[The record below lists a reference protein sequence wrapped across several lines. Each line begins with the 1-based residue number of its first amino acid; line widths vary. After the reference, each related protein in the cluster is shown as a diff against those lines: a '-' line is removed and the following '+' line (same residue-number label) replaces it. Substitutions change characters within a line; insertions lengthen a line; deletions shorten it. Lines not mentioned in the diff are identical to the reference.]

1 VEISPLSGKELGITV
16 KKDQDL
22 SEWYTQ
28 VVTKAQLADYSS
40 AKGFMVLMP
49 YGYSI
54 WEKIKED
61 FDKKIKAIGHKN
73 AYFPL
78 LIPER
83 LLKTETEHFAG
94 FTPEVFWVTHSGDT
108 ELAEKLAVRPTSE
121 TIIYESYSKWVK
133 SWRDLPIL
141 INVWN
146 SVVRA
151 EITSTRPFLRTT
163 EFLWQEGHTVHETE
177 KEAEEEVMTILD
189 IYTKLIEEELAIPI
203 LVGKKT
209 EREKF
214 KGAVYTTT
222 MEAMMPDG
230 KALQMGTSHHLGQK
244 FSIPFEIKYLGKDE
258 KEHHAWTTS
267 WGISWRLIGAAIL
280 SHGDDRGLV
289 LPPKIAPTQVVI
301 IPIFY
306 KETDQKDISEEATH
320 ISSQLERIGIRTEI
334 DDRAQ
339 YTPGWKYHEW
349 EMKGVPLRVEIGPK
363 DIQAKHVT
371 VVRRD
376 TREKIA
382 INRAEAK
389 DRINKILSE
398 IQSHLYERARKA
410 FDGLTT
416 TVSDMRSFKKVL
428 EGKGGFIKAFL
439 SDDSCEEKIKIE
451 TGATVR
457 VVPMTAVKK
466 GNCVY
471 CGAVNST
478 EVYFA
483 RSY

>member
-1 VEISPLSGKELGITV
+1 MSSKELGITV

-177 KEAEEEVMTILD
+177 REAEKEVMTILG
-189 IYTKLIEEELAIPI
+189 IYAKLVEDELAIPI
-203 LVGKKT
+203 LAGKKT

-244 FSIPFEIKYLGKDE
+244 FSIPFEIKYLGRDE
-258 KEHHAWTTS
+258 KEHYGWTTS
-267 WGISWRLIGAAIL
+267 WGLSWRLIGAAIL
-280 SHGDDRGLV
+280 SHGDDRGLI
-289 LPPKIAPTQVVI
+289 LPPRIAPTQVVI

-306 KETDQKDISEEATH
+306 KETDQKDISDEVKH
-320 ISSQLERIGIRTEI
+320 LSSQLEQIGIRTLI

-363 DIQAKHVT
+363 DIQAKQVT

-382 INRAEAK
+382 INRSDAN
-389 DRINKILSE
+389 DRISKILSE
-398 IQSHLYERARKA
+398 IQNHLFERAKKSL
-410 FDGLTT
+410 DGLTT
-416 TVSDMRSFKKVL
+416 TATDMQSFKKVL
-428 EGKGGFIKAFL
+428 EEKGGFIKAFL

-457 VVPMTAVKK
+457 VVPMKAAKRGK
-466 GNCVY
+466 CVY
-471 CGAVNST
+471 CGADSSI

>member
-1 VEISPLSGKELGITV
+1 MSSKELGITV

-54 WEKIKED
+54 WEKIRED

-121 TIIYESYSKWVK
+121 TIIYESYSRWVK

-177 KEAEEEVMTILD
+177 REAEEEVMTILD
-189 IYTKLIEEELAIPI
+189 IYTKLVEEELAIPI

-244 FSIPFEIKYLGKDE
+244 FSVPFEIKYLGRDE
-258 KEHHAWTTS
+258 KEHYGWTTS

-280 SHGDDRGLV
+280 SHGDDRGLI
-289 LPPKIAPTQVVI
+289 LPPRIAPTQVVI

-306 KETDQKDISEEATH
+306 KETDQKDISDEVRH
-320 ISSQLERIGIRTEI
+320 LSSQLERIGIRTLI

-363 DIQAKHVT
+363 DIQAKQVT

-376 TREKIA
+376 SREKIA
-382 INRAEAK
+382 INRSDAK
-389 DRINKILSE
+389 ERINGILSD
-398 IQSHLYERARKA
+398 IQNHLYERARKSL
-410 FDGLTT
+410 DSLTT
-416 TVSDMRSFKKVL
+416 TVADMKSFRKIL
-428 EGKGGFIKAFL
+428 EEKGGFIKAFL
-439 SDDSCEEKIKIE
+439 SDESCEEKVKIE

-457 VVPMTAVKK
+457 VVPMKTTTK

-471 CGAVNST
+471 CGADNSS

>member
-1 VEISPLSGKELGITV
+1 MSGKDLGITV
-16 KKDQDL
+16 KKAENL

-54 WEKIKED
+54 WETIKEL
-61 FDKKIKAIGHKN
+61 FDKQIKAIGHRN

-83 LLKTETEHFAG
+83 LLKKEVEHFTG
-94 FTPEVFWVTHSGDT
+94 FTPQVFWVTHSGDT
-108 ELAEKLAVRPTSE
+108 ELAERLAIRPTSE

-133 SWRDLPIL
+133 SWRDLPVL

-151 EITSTRPFLRTT
+151 EITSTRPFIRTT
-163 EFLWQEGHTVHETE
+163 EFLWQEGHTVHGTE
-177 KEAEEEVMTILD
+177 EEGEAEVMAILE
-189 IYTKLIEEELAIPI
+189 IYRHLVEDQLAIPV

-222 MEAMMPDG
+222 LEAIMPDG
-230 KALQMGTSHHLGQK
+230 KAIQMGTSHHLGQK
-244 FSIPFEIKYLGKDE
+244 FSKPFEIKYLGKDE
-258 KEHHAWTTS
+258 KEHFAWTTS
-267 WGISWRLIGAAIL
+267 WGLSWRVIGAAIL
-280 SHGDDRGLV
+280 THGDDQGLI
-289 LPPKIAPTQVVI
+289 LPPKVAPTQVVI
-301 IPIFY
+301 IPIHY
-306 KETDQKDISEEATH
+306 KESDR
-320 ISSQLERIGIRTEI
+320 ERILGESHRLRESLEKNGVRTFI

-349 EMKGVPLRVEIGPK
+349 EMKGVPLRVEIGPR
-363 DIQAKHVT
+363 DLQSEQVT
-371 VVRRD
+371 LVRRD
-376 TREKIA
+376 TRKKTQVGQK
-382 INRAEAK
+382 EATSQ
-389 DRINKILSE
+389 ITLVLEE
-398 IQSHLYERARKA
+398 IQHSLLQNARKTM
-410 FDGLTT
+410 GELTS
-416 TVSDMRSFKKVL
+416 TVEDMQSFKRAIA
-428 EGKGGFIKAFL
+428 EKGGFVKAFL
-439 SDDSCEEKIKIE
+439 SHNVDCEDNIKAE

-457 VVPMTAVKK
+457 VVPFGETRK
-466 GNCVY
+466 GKCVY
-471 CGAVNST
+471 CGKPNSR
-478 EVYFA
+478 EVFFA

>member
-1 VEISPLSGKELGITV
+1 MSSKELGITV

-177 KEAEEEVMTILD
+177 REAEKEVMTILG
-189 IYTKLIEEELAIPI
+189 IYAKLVEDELAIPI
-203 LVGKKT
+203 LAGKKT

-258 KEHHAWTTS
+258 KEHYGWTTS
-267 WGISWRLIGAAIL
+267 WGLSWRLIGAAIL
-280 SHGDDRGLV
+280 SHGDDRGLI
-289 LPPKIAPTQVVI
+289 LPPRIAPTQVVI

-306 KETDQKDISEEATH
+306 KETDQKDISDEVKH
-320 ISSQLERIGIRTEI
+320 LSSQLEQIGIRTLI

-363 DIQAKHVT
+363 DVQAKQVML
-371 VVRRD
+371 VRRD

-382 INRAEAK
+382 INRSDANH
-389 DRINKILSE
+389 RISKILSE
-398 IQSHLYERARKA
+398 IQNHLFDRAKKSL
-410 FDGLTT
+410 DGLTT
-416 TVSDMRSFKKVL
+416 TATDMQLFKKVL
-428 EGKGGFIKAFL
+428 EEKGGFIKAFL

-457 VVPMTAVKK
+457 VVPMKPAKK
-466 GNCVY
+466 GKCVY
-471 CGAVNST
+471 CGADNSI

>member
-1 VEISPLSGKELGITV
+1 MSSKELGITV

-177 KEAEEEVMTILD
+177 REAEKEVMTILG
-189 IYTKLIEEELAIPI
+189 IYAKLVEDELAIPI
-203 LVGKKT
+203 LAGKKT

-244 FSIPFEIKYLGKDE
+244 FSIPFEIKYLGRDE
-258 KEHHAWTTS
+258 KEHYGWTTS
-267 WGISWRLIGAAIL
+267 WGLSWRLIGAAIL
-280 SHGDDRGLV
+280 SHGDDRGLI
-289 LPPKIAPTQVVI
+289 LPPRIAPTQVVI

-306 KETDQKDISEEATH
+306 KETDQKDISDEVRYL
-320 ISSQLERIGIRTEI
+320 SSQLEQIGIRTLI

-363 DIQAKHVT
+363 DVQAKQVT

-382 INRAEAK
+382 INRSDAN
-389 DRINKILSE
+389 DRISKILSE
-398 IQSHLYERARKA
+398 IQNHLFDRAKKSL
-410 FDGLTT
+410 DGLTT
-416 TVSDMRSFKKVL
+416 TATDMQLFKKVL
-428 EGKGGFIKAFL
+428 EEKGGFIKAFL

-457 VVPMTAVKK
+457 VVPMKAAKRGK
-466 GNCVY
+466 CVY
-471 CGAVNST
+471 CGADSSI

>member
-1 VEISPLSGKELGITV
+1 LSSKELGITV
-16 KKDQDL
+16 KKDEDL

-49 YGYSI
+49 YGFSI
-54 WEKIKED
+54 WENIKQHFDRKIKE
-61 FDKKIKAIGHKN
+61 IGHKN

-83 LLKTETEHFAG
+83 LLKAEEEHFAG
-94 FTPEVFWVTHSGDT
+94 FTPEVFWVTHSGNN
-108 ELAEKLAVRPTSE
+108 ELAERLAIRPTSE

-133 SWRDLPIL
+133 SWRDLPLL

-163 EFLWQEGHTVHETE
+163 EFLWQEGHTVHSTE
-177 KEAEEEVMTILD
+177 EEAEREVMTILD
-189 IYTKLIEEELAIPI
+189 IYTRLAEEQLAVPV
-203 LVGKKT
+203 LAGKKT

-222 MEAMMPDG
+222 LEAMMPDG

-244 FSIPFEIKYLGKDE
+244 FSKPFGIKYLGTDE
-258 KEHHAWTTS
+258 KEHYAWTTS
-267 WGISWRLIGAAIL
+267 WGISWRLIGAMIL
-280 SHGDDRGLV
+280 THGDDRGLIV
-289 LPPKIAPTQVVI
+289 PPRMAPIQVVLV
-301 IPIFY
+301 PILY
-306 KETDQKDISEEATH
+306 KEADSENILRETRALATR
-320 ISSQLERIGIRTEI
+320 LESAAIRTYV

-339 YTPGWKYHEW
+339 YTPGWKYNEW
-349 EMKGVPLRVEIGPK
+349 EMKGVPLRVEIGPR
-363 DIQAKHVT
+363 DIKNQQVT
-371 VVRRD
+371 IVRRD
-376 TREKIA
+376 TGEKSTGPSSSA
-382 INRAEAK
+382 VTRLTQLLE
-389 DRINKILSE
+389 E
-398 IQSHLYERARKA
+398 IQQNLFDRARKA
-410 FDGLTT
+410 AQVLT
-416 TVSDMRSFKKVL
+416 SKARDMKSLARIL
-428 EGKGGFIKAFL
+428 QEKGGFVEAYL
-439 SDDSCEEKIKIE
+439 CDDVTCEDKIKEE

-457 VVPMTAVKK
+457 LVPFEAKDK

-471 CGAVNST
+471 CGDGDSKTV
-478 EVYFA
+478 FLA

>member
-1 VEISPLSGKELGITV
+1 MSGKDLGITV

-94 FTPEVFWVTHSGDT
+94 FTPEVFWVTHSGDS

-163 EFLWQEGHTVHETE
+163 EFLWQEG
-177 KEAEEEVMTILD
+177 
-189 IYTKLIEEELAIPI
+189 
-203 LVGKKT
+203 
-209 EREKF
+209 F
-214 KGAVYTTT
+214 
-222 MEAMMPDG
+222 
-230 KALQMGTSHHLGQK
+230 
-244 FSIPFEIKYLGKDE
+244 
-258 KEHHAWTTS
+258 
-267 WGISWRLIGAAIL
+267 
-280 SHGDDRGLV
+280 
-289 LPPKIAPTQVVI
+289 
-301 IPIFY
+301 
-306 KETDQKDISEEATH
+306 
-320 ISSQLERIGIRTEI
+320 
-334 DDRAQ
+334 
-339 YTPGWKYHEW
+339 
-349 EMKGVPLRVEIGPK
+349 
-363 DIQAKHVT
+363 
-371 VVRRD
+371 
-376 TREKIA
+376 
-382 INRAEAK
+382 
-389 DRINKILSE
+389 
-398 IQSHLYERARKA
+398 
-410 FDGLTT
+410 
-416 TVSDMRSFKKVL
+416 
-428 EGKGGFIKAFL
+428 
-439 SDDSCEEKIKIE
+439 
-451 TGATVR
+451 
-457 VVPMTAVKK
+457 
-466 GNCVY
+466 
-471 CGAVNST
+471 
-478 EVYFA
+478 
-483 RSY
+483 

>member
-1 VEISPLSGKELGITV
+1 MSSKELGITV

-54 WEKIKED
+54 WEKIRED

-177 KEAEEEVMTILD
+177 REAEEEVMKILD
-189 IYTKLIEEELAIPI
+189 IYTKLVEEELAIPI

-209 EREKF
+209 EKEKF

-244 FSIPFEIKYLGKDE
+244 FSVPFEIKFLGKDE
-258 KEHHAWTTS
+258 KEHYGWTTS

-289 LPPKIAPTQVVI
+289 LPPRIAPTQVVI

-306 KETDQKDISEEATH
+306 KETDQKDISDEVKH
-320 ISSQLERIGIRTEI
+320 LSSQLEHIGIRTTI

-363 DIQAKHVT
+363 DIQAKQVT

-376 TREKIA
+376 NSEKIA
-382 INRAEAK
+382 INRSDAK
-389 DRINKILSE
+389 ERINGMLND
-398 IQSHLYERARKA
+398 IQNHLYERARKSLDA
-410 FDGLTT
+410 LTIAAA
-416 TVSDMRSFKKVL
+416 DMKSFRRVL
-428 EGKGGFIKAFL
+428 EEKGGFIKAFL
-439 SDDSCEEKIKIE
+439 SDESCEEKIKIE

-457 VVPMTAVKK
+457 VVPMKMAKK
-466 GNCVY
+466 GSCVY
-471 CGAVNST
+471 CGADNSS

>member
-1 VEISPLSGKELGITV
+1 MSSKELGITV

-177 KEAEEEVMTILD
+177 REAEEEVMTILG
-189 IYTKLIEEELAIPI
+189 IYTKLVEDELAIPI
-203 LVGKKT
+203 LAGKKT

-258 KEHHAWTTS
+258 KEHYGWTTS
-267 WGISWRLIGAAIL
+267 WGLSWRLIGAAIL
-280 SHGDDRGLV
+280 SHGDDRGLI
-289 LPPKIAPTQVVI
+289 LPPRIAPTQVVI

-306 KETDQKDISEEATH
+306 KETDQKDISDEVKH
-320 ISSQLERIGIRTEI
+320 LSSQLEQIGIRTLI

-363 DIQAKHVT
+363 DVQAKQVT

-382 INRAEAK
+382 INRSDAN
-389 DRINKILSE
+389 DRISKILSE
-398 IQSHLYERARKA
+398 IQNHLFERAKKSL
-410 FDGLTT
+410 DGLTT
-416 TVSDMRSFKKVL
+416 TATDMQLFKKVL
-428 EGKGGFIKAFL
+428 EEKGGFIKAFL

-457 VVPMTAVKK
+457 VVPMKAAKK
-466 GNCVY
+466 GKCVY
-471 CGAVNST
+471 CGADNSI

>member
-1 VEISPLSGKELGITV
+1 MSGKDLGITV

-83 LLKTETEHFAG
+83 LLKTETEHFSG
-94 FTPEVFWVTHSGDT
+94 FTPEVFWVTHSGDS

-133 SWRDLPIL
+133 SWRDLPLL

-177 KEAEEEVMTILD
+177 KEAEEEVMTILG
-189 IYTKLIEEELAIPI
+189 IYTKLVEEELAIPI

-209 EREKF
+209 DREKF

-244 FSIPFEIKYLGKDE
+244 FSVPFEIKYLGRDE
-258 KEHHAWTTS
+258 KEHYGWTTS
-267 WGISWRLIGAAIL
+267 WGISWRLIGATIL

-289 LPPKIAPTQVVI
+289 LPPRIAPTQVVI
-301 IPIFY
+301 IPIYY
-306 KETDQKDISEEATH
+306 KETDQGDISKEAKH
-320 ISSQLERIGIRTEI
+320 LCSQLEQIGIRAFV

-349 EMKGVPLRVEIGPK
+349 EMKGIPLRVEIGPK
-363 DIQAKHVT
+363 DLQSKQVT
-371 VVRRD
+371 IVRRD
-376 TREKIA
+376 TRQKIA
-382 INRAEAK
+382 VNGLEAK
-389 DRINKILSE
+389 AKVSTILDE
-398 IQSHLYERARKA
+398 IQSHLYERAKTSLE
-410 FDGLTT
+410 GLTT
-416 TVSDMRSFKKVL
+416 TASNMQSFKKVL

-457 VVPMTAVKK
+457 VVPMKTTKQ

-471 CGAVNST
+471 CGADGSN

>member
-1 VEISPLSGKELGITV
+1 MSGKDLGITV

-177 KEAEEEVMTILD
+177 KEAEEEVMTILG
-189 IYTKLIEEELAIPI
+189 IYTKLVEEQLAIPI

-244 FSIPFEIKYLGKDE
+244 FSVPFEIKYLGKDE
-258 KEHHAWTTS
+258 KEHYGWTTS
-267 WGISWRLIGAAIL
+267 WGMSWRLIGATIL

-289 LPPKIAPTQVVI
+289 LPPRIAPTQVVI

-306 KETDQKDISEEATH
+306 KETGEKDVSEEVRHLFT
-320 ISSQLERIGIRTEI
+320 QLEQVGIRTLI

-363 DIQAKHVT
+363 DVQAKQVT
-371 VVRRD
+371 LVRRD

-382 INRAEAK
+382 VNRSDAK
-389 DRINKILSE
+389 SRINSILDE
-398 IQSHLYERARKA
+398 IQNHLYERANNSL
-410 FDGLTT
+410 DVLTT
-416 TVSDMRSFKKVL
+416 TVSDMQSFKKVL

-439 SDDSCEEKIKIE
+439 SSDSCEEKIKIE

-457 VVPMTAVKK
+457 VVPMKATKR

-471 CGAVNST
+471 CGADGSN